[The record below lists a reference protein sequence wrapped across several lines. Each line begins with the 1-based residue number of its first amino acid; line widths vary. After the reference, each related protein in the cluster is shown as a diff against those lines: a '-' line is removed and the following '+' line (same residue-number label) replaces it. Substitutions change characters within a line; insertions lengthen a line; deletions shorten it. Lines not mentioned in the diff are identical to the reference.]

1 MRKRIVLLTLIV
13 AVTLVFSSVASF
25 AAAPA
30 RGNFTGKSASAN
42 YFGGQGQGQG
52 KIPSGQAYDRSFQG
66 DEFRGMMNLNL
77 SEEQIVEIRQM
88 MLEFQKESLE
98 LRNQIQMKQLEM
110 RELMLEDSIGMDQ
123 VRAKL
128 EEISQLQVEVRVK
141 AIERQT
147 KMQDLLTPEQ
157 LENCGLG
164 LSMQRFNMG
173 NMGNNNFSQGFNQG
187 SKGNQGNRW

>member
-1 MRKRIVLLTLIV
+1 MRKKIVLLTLIV
-13 AVTLVFSSVASF
+13 AVTLVFSSIASF

-42 YFGGQGQGQG
+42 YFGGQGQGKG
-52 KIPSGQAYDRSFQG
+52 PSGQGYDRSFQG
-66 DEFRGMMNLNL
+66 DEFRGMMNIDL
-77 SEEQIVEIRQM
+77 SEEQIAEIRQM
-88 MLEFQKESLE
+88 MLDFQKESFE

-110 RELMLEDSIGMDQ
+110 RELMLEDSIDMDQ

-147 KMQDLLTPEQ
+147 KIQDLLTPEQ

-164 LSMQRFNMG
+164 LSMQRFKMG

-187 SKGNQGNRW
+187 FKGNQGNRW